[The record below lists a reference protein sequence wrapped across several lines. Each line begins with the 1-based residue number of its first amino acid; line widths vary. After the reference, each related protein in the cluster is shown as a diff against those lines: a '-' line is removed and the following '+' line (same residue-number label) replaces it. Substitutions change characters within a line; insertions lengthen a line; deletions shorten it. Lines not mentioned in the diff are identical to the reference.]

1 MSGLLENN
9 DAAVA
14 GGVSIAYEEDRC

>member
-14 GGVSIAYEEDRC
+14 GGVSIAREEDRC